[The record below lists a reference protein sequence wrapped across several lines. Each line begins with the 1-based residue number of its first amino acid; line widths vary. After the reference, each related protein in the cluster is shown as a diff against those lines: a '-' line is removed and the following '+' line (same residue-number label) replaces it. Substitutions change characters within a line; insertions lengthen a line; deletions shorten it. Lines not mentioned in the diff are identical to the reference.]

1 MTEVIS
7 IRYKSCGKNYYFSP
21 DGLQIN
27 AGDKVVVETAK
38 GLELAECTRGNRMV
52 EDTAVVQPLRPVV
65 RIATEQDLKNAEEN
79 KNRES
84 DALAICRERVEAH
97 GLDMKL
103 VDAEISFDGSKTLFF
118 FTSEGRVDFRELVK
132 DLAGLFHNRIE
143 LRQIGVRDEAKM
155 IGGIG
160 ICGRPYC
167 CSVFL
172 DDFAPV
178 STKMAKVQNLSLNP
192 TKISGS
198 CGRLMCCLRYE
209 EDTYEE
215 LLKEV
220 PKTGAF
226 VETPD
231 GYGIVTGIALLRQ
244 NIKVHLDGDAD
255 DAEHVYP
262 NAAVAVIPGG
272 RPKDGE
278 PYPKVLNYKPEE
290 IEKAPD
296 PVEKDVWN
304 SPSLFGEMPAEH
316 SIEAHADEN
325 TAEAEPKKSERQSGR
340 HSGKGSRS
348 SEKHD
353 TKPAEARAEVPVK
366 DAPSAD
372 GDFSANAASA
382 KEISS
387 EKHERRSNDKYGRR
401 RHGKGQHNS
410 KKANDSEKSSA
421 GAGDASSDG
430 NTSTQN
436 RSGGKPHGNA
446 KAGGKNRH
454 SDAKPQGSASSPNKT
469 QEDNTEAAKAGSTH
483 ENRSPRSGNHR
494 HGHHNES
501 RPNDGNAPKQEK
513 KEPKPQEAAGEA
525 AGGSG
530 ASSAHKP
537 HKNYHHR
544 YYGNK
549 KKPGGSSGEA
559 KQ

>member
-84 DALAICRERVEAH
+84 EALAICRERVEAH

-132 DLAGLFHNRIE
+132 DLAGVFHNRIE

-290 IEKAPD
+290 VEKAPD

-340 HSGKGSRS
+340 HSGRGSRS
-348 SEKHD
+348 FEKHD
-353 TKPAEARAEVPVK
+353 TKPVEARAEVPVK

-372 GDFSANAASA
+372 GDSSANAASA

-387 EKHERRSNDKYGRR
+387 EKHERRSNDKYGSR

-410 KKANDSEKSSA
+410 GKTNDSEKSSA
-421 GAGDASSDG
+421 GGDALSGG
-430 NTSTQN
+430 NTSSQN
-436 RSGGKPHGNA
+436 RSDGKPHGNA
-446 KAGGKNRH
+446 KAGGKNRN

-513 KEPKPQEAAGEA
+513 KEPKPQPAAGEA
-525 AGGSG
+525 AGSSV

>member
-21 DGLQIN
+21 DGLQIK
-27 AGDKVVVETAK
+27 AGDMVVVETAK

-79 KNRES
+79 KKRES
-84 DALAICRERVEAH
+84 EALAICRERVEAH

-132 DLAGLFHNRIE
+132 DLAGVFHNRIE

-209 EDTYEE
+209 EDSYEE

-220 PKTGAF
+220 PKNGAF

-231 GYGIVTGIALLRQ
+231 GYGIVTGVALLRQ
-244 NIKVHLDGDAD
+244 NIKVHLDSDTN

-290 IEKAPD
+290 VEKVLE
-296 PVEKDVWN
+296 PVEKDIWS
-304 SPSLFGEMPAEH
+304 SPSLFGEMPDEH
-316 SIEAHADEN
+316 SGDAYSEEN
-325 TAEAEPKKSERQSGR
+325 TAESESKRQSGR
-340 HSGKGSRS
+340 HSGKGSRTNG
-348 SEKHD
+348 KRD
-353 TKPAEARAEVPVK
+353 TKPADARASTPVK
-366 DAPSAD
+366 DASPKDRDS
-372 GDFSANAASA
+372 SANTAPAEGNA
-382 KEISS
+382 S
-387 EKHERRSNDKYGRR
+387 EKREKRSNDKYGRR
-401 RHGKGQHNS
+401 RHGKGQHNGE
-410 KKANDSEKSSA
+410 KAKDSERSSA
-421 GAGDASSDG
+421 VAGNAPSDG
-430 NTSTQN
+430 NGSLQS
-436 RSGGKPHGNA
+436 RSGGQAHNNA
-446 KAGGKNRH
+446 KVNGKNRH
-454 SDAKPQGSASSPNKT
+454 SEAKPQGNASAPNKT
-469 QEDNTEAAKAGSTH
+469 QENSTEPPKADSTR
-483 ENRSPRSGNHR
+483 ENRSSRSGHR
-494 HGHHNES
+494 HSHHGER

-513 KEPKPQEAAGEA
+513 KEPKPQAKPQEAAGEA

-530 ASSAHKP
+530 TPSARKP
-537 HKNYHHR
+537 HKNNHHR

-549 KKPGGSSGEA
+549 KKTGGNAGEA